1 MEYNIKGQYDG
12 TVDEK
17 GRLLLPGK
25 IKASLPDDILIQTRS
40 VDKCIWLFP
49 KEPWDNLE
57 SKIMENSSLMKSQ
70 SRLLHRTLIAPA
82 HEIIV
87 EKTGRIKLSASIM
100 KSVGVE
106 RECVILGLGDHIE
119 IWDTKTYEQYQ
130 FDSEEELNEA
140 LEGIDF

>member
-1 MEYNIKGQYDG
+1 MEYSIKGQYDG

-25 IKASLPDDILIQTRS
+25 IRASLPDDILIQTRS

-57 SKIMENSSLMKSQ
+57 ARIMENSSLMKSQ

-82 HEIIV
+82 HEIVV

-119 IWDTKTYEQYQ
+119 IWDSKIYEQYQ
-130 FDSEEELNEA
+130 IDSEEELNEA